1 MKLEFTIFTM
11 RSWGWWKWW
20 VFGWWQLWDSVRM
33 WGFARLWIDAT
44 PAECRIS
51 WNGVKW
57 ILACC
62 ISTLVYIYI
71 FFFPPFFFHLLIIHM
86 VQVFCKVS
94 CEWFQTWFGSPS
106 SLLTQIWACCKLRLW
121 SSSCISAF
129 SASALCS
136 PQPWG
141 RDRFEIGL
149 FIYLLFFLKSS

>member
-71 FFFPPFFFHLLIIHM
+71 YIFSSFFFSIYLLSIWFKFSVKFHVNDSKHDLEAPAVCLHKSGH
-86 VQVFCKVS
+86 VVSWGYGVLHAFQLFQQVLYVVHNL
-94 CEWFQTWFGSPS
+94 EAGTD
-106 SLLTQIWACCKLRLW
+106 LR
-121 SSSCISAF
+121 S
-129 SASALCS
+129 
-136 PQPWG
+136 
-141 RDRFEIGL
+141 DYL
-149 FIYLLFFLKSS
+149 FIYYFF